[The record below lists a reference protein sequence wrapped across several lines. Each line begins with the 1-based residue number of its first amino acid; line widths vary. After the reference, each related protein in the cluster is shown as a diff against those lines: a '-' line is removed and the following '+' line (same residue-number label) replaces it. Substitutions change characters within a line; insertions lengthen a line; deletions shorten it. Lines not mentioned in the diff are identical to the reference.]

1 MGLEKKDV
9 ITAGFAALVSWLLL
23 THWVP
28 SFRWIPYAFVAGCLA
43 TLIAL
48 VLLVLTASKGSN
60 HRYNHATTLVPP
72 AFITPALWNQ
82 EKAALKTRSRYDKT
96 PIYPSSAKVSLSI
109 DGLLDFVLRDFI
121 TVWYK
126 NISPRPLFQ
135 NEVDRA
141 IRQVLDNVRKRTAQ
155 LDMVELAVA
164 RIVPILTNHMRDF
177 YNAERLVR
185 GKNLSRDMTE
195 SEELD
200 LAIAAKFR
208 DGKLHPAAALAFS
221 DTKLLQQ
228 THLRRIVA
236 KILPLVMPDYMKSSA
251 AVSALVKEI
260 VACAVLTP
268 VVLMLSDPD
277 FFNQLIENSGRTML
291 QDRKSV
297 RKLRAALDEHAVP
310 APQHP
315 KSVQFPRLR
324 PGDNERQFERF
335 IRATRNCAT
344 LSDARRFRSEI
355 TSQVRKATSGSDQD
369 PVYLRRLETG
379 RRILDQK
386 IVHFT
391 ANGTSRP
398 KLTVKASASS
408 VEHSSKLSQASLG
421 EVLHS
426 ASGLSYFMEYM
437 DRKSRM
443 RLVQFWIVVDGFRNP
458 LEADNDEPE
467 QELPHDTPW
476 SASDRMDLEQ
486 MYEAYLTKPELGVP
500 DHDRQAVRDFL
511 RAGSSADARL
521 YVSARRAVLRAQT
534 SAFEEMKDQ
543 HFDSFRKSDLFYKW
557 LATEESSIMSA
568 TSEGYPELSR
578 SLSVGG
584 EKDRQSHRE
593 ARSVAVLS
601 PKSPRAPEL
610 RRPAMSSSDLKS
622 FIKPSVIASPVRQSM
637 DGSRPRPLFDDD
649 VEDERMTR
657 SVSALSSMDL
667 ENDVDHTVDD
677 SAQVVD
683 AMQAALNQIMDE
695 PDNSSIFS
703 AENTAANN
711 DSPRASLDLTRPTLV
726 QTRSKPSIASLGL
739 VGAPSSKGVFAD
751 DLFGEEEK
759 FAEDEKEDSDL
770 ADKGLDDDIH
780 EAAPGDLGLTEAID
794 TLNADIDRLTAQDAI
809 LDSLTKKA
817 ELTNNAAELRILRK
831 SKQSLAREI
840 HRKEMQKQQYT
851 IQESDNSLYGRAA
864 VNIKSIMVGR
874 EEDGHEFALY
884 VIEVRR
890 QAGDQMPAAVWMVTR
905 RYSEFHELN
914 KRLRAR
920 FPAVRNLEFPR
931 RQTLFTLQ
939 KDFLQKR
946 RVILEKYLKALLL
959 IPAICRSRELRAF
972 LSQSR
977 ITSGANGSQIDEK
990 DFVTRI
996 YNSVTDG
1003 MEEFLGNIPVLD
1015 QLSVAGQNLIS
1026 AATAQM
1032 SGVPLNPNAPE
1043 FSSDPASAA
1052 EAEAE
1057 INAFED
1063 REAEPFVKPICDIFL
1078 EIFELQKGTSWL
1090 RGRAVVV
1097 VLHQLLGG
1105 TIERKVRDAAKGF
1118 GQEDSVIR
1126 YIDLVKN
1133 IMWPEGQMK
1142 QGGVPRTAAQKAQ
1155 SQKEAGLLLATLVP
1169 DLAGSVVGRQNAQAA
1184 SRKVFAMLN
1193 NQRLNTHLVFTLLDE
1208 LITTVFPE
1216 AAIR

>member
-121 TVWYK
+121 TV
-126 NISPRPLFQ
+126 
-135 NEVDRA
+135 DRA

-236 KILPLVMPDYMKSSA
+236 RILPLVMPDYMKSSA

-297 RKLRAALDEHAVP
+297 RKLRAALDEHAMLGVFEARSP
-310 APQHP
+310 AKFEKLPQVLIKTLFIFADWKLDDVYWIRRSHTL
-315 KSVQFPRLR
+315 LR
-324 PGDNERQFERF
+324 M
-335 IRATRNCAT
+335 
-344 LSDARRFRSEI
+344 
-355 TSQVRKATSGSDQD
+355 
-369 PVYLRRLETG
+369 
-379 RRILDQK
+379 
-386 IVHFT
+386 
-391 ANGTSRP
+391 
-398 KLTVKASASS
+398 
-408 VEHSSKLSQASLG
+408 LSQASLG

-584 EKDRQSHRE
+584 ERDRPSHRE

-649 VEDERMTR
+649 
-657 SVSALSSMDL
+657 
-667 ENDVDHTVDD
+667 NDVDHTVDD

-931 RQTLFTLQ
+931 RQTLFT
-939 KDFLQKR
+939 
-946 RVILEKYLKALLL
+946 
-959 IPAICRSRELRAF
+959 
-972 LSQSR
+972 
-977 ITSGANGSQIDEK
+977 QIDEK

-1193 NQRLNTHLVFTLLDE
+1193 NQRLK
-1208 LITTVFPE
+1208 
-1216 AAIR
+1216 

>member
-121 TVWYK
+121 TVW
-126 NISPRPLFQ
+126 
-135 NEVDRA
+135 
-141 IRQVLDNVRKRTAQ
+141 QVLDNVRKRTAQ

-236 KILPLVMPDYMKSSA
+236 RILPLVMPDYMKSSA

-297 RKLRAALDEHAVP
+297 RKLRAALDEHAMLGVFEARSP
-310 APQHP
+310 AKFEKLPQVLIKTLFIFADWKLDDVYWIRRSHTL
-315 KSVQFPRLR
+315 LR
-324 PGDNERQFERF
+324 M
-335 IRATRNCAT
+335 
-344 LSDARRFRSEI
+344 
-355 TSQVRKATSGSDQD
+355 
-369 PVYLRRLETG
+369 
-379 RRILDQK
+379 
-386 IVHFT
+386 
-391 ANGTSRP
+391 
-398 KLTVKASASS
+398 
-408 VEHSSKLSQASLG
+408 LSQASLG

-584 EKDRQSHRE
+584 ERDRPSHRE

-649 VEDERMTR
+649 
-657 SVSALSSMDL
+657 
-667 ENDVDHTVDD
+667 NDVDHTVDD

-946 RVILEKYLKALLL
+946 RVILEKYLK
-959 IPAICRSRELRAF
+959 
-972 LSQSR
+972 
-977 ITSGANGSQIDEK
+977 IDEK

-1063 REAEPFVKPICDIFL
+1063 REAEP
-1078 EIFELQKGTSWL
+1078 WL

-1193 NQRLNTHLVFTLLDE
+1193 NQRLK
-1208 LITTVFPE
+1208 
-1216 AAIR
+1216 

>member
-9 ITAGFAALVSWLLL
+9 ITAGLGALVSWLLL

-28 SFRWIPYAFVAGCLA
+28 SFRWIPYAFVTGCLA
-43 TLIAL
+43 TLVGLAL
-48 VLLVLTASKGSN
+48 LLLTSSKGPD
-60 HRYNHATTLVPP
+60 HRYNHATTIRPP
-72 AFITPALWNQ
+72 AFVTPALWKQ
-82 EKAALKTRSRYDKT
+82 EKAALKSRSRYDKT
-96 PIYPSSAKVSLSI
+96 PIYPSSANVSLSI

-121 TVWYK
+121 TTWCK
-126 NISPRPLFQ
+126 NISLRPLFQ

-141 IRQVLDNVRKRTAQ
+141 IRQVLDNVRKRTQQ
-155 LDMVELAVA
+155 LDMVELGVA

-177 YNAERLVR
+177 YNAERIVR

-228 THLRRIVA
+228 THLRRLIS
-236 KILPLVMPDYMKSSA
+236 KILPLVMPEYMKTSA
-251 AVSALVKEI
+251 AVTTLVKEI

-310 APQHP
+310 TPQHP
-315 KSVQFPRLR
+315 KAGQFPRLR
-324 PGDNERQFERF
+324 PNDNERQFERF

-355 TSQVRKATSGSDQD
+355 SSQLRKATAGPEQD
-369 PVYLRRLETG
+369 PIYLRRLESG

-386 IVHFT
+386 IAHFT
-391 ANGTSRP
+391 AGGTSRP

-408 VEHSSKLSQASLG
+408 VEQTSRLSQASLD

-426 ASGLSYFMEYM
+426 ASGLSYFMEFM
-437 DRKSRM
+437 DRKGRM

-467 QELPHDTPW
+467 QELQDTPW
-476 SASDRMDLEQ
+476 TPSDRMDLEQ
-486 MYEAYLTKPELGVP
+486 MYEAYLTKPELTVP

-511 RAGSSADARL
+511 RAGRSADIRL

-534 SAFEEMKDQ
+534 SVFEEMKEH
-543 HFDSFRKSDLFYKW
+543 HFDNFRKSDLFYKW

-568 TSEGYPELSR
+568 ASEGHPELSR

-584 EKDRQSHRE
+584 ERDRPLHRE
-593 ARSVAVLS
+593 ARPAAVLS

-622 FIKPSVIASPVRQSM
+622 FIKPSVVASPVRQSI
-637 DGSRPRPLFDDD
+637 DGGRPRPLFDDE

-667 ENDVDHTVDD
+667 DIESDLPQDN

-683 AMQAALNQIMDE
+683 AMQAALNEIMDE
-695 PDNSSIFS
+695 PDSGLILSTDNLVTS
-703 AENTAANN
+703 N
-711 DSPRASLDLTRPTLV
+711 DSPRNSLDGARPTLA

-739 VGAPSSKGVFAD
+739 VGAVSSKGVFED

-770 ADKGLDDDIH
+770 MDKSIEDDIH
-780 EAAPGDLGLTEAID
+780 EAAPGDLGLTEAIS

-874 EEDGHEFALY
+874 EEDGHEFALCKY
-884 VIEVRR
+884 HV
-890 QAGDQMPAAVWMVTR
+890 
-905 RYSEFHELN
+905 F
-914 KRLRAR
+914 
-920 FPAVRNLEFPR
+920 
-931 RQTLFTLQ
+931 LF
-939 KDFLQKR
+939 
-946 RVILEKYLKALLL
+946 
-959 IPAICRSRELRAF
+959 SRG
-972 LSQSR
+972 
-977 ITSGANGSQIDEK
+977 TANG
-990 DFVTRI
+990 
-996 YNSVTDG
+996 
-1003 MEEFLGNIPVLD
+1003 L
-1015 QLSVAGQNLIS
+1015 
-1026 AATAQM
+1026 QM
-1032 SGVPLNPNAPE
+1032 SSKLDARQ
-1043 FSSDPASAA
+1043 
-1052 EAEAE
+1052 E
-1057 INAFED
+1057 I
-1063 REAEPFVKPICDIFL
+1063 RCL
-1078 EIFELQKGTSWL
+1078 LQ
-1090 RGRAVVV
+1090 
-1097 VLHQLLGG
+1097 
-1105 TIERKVRDAAKGF
+1105 F
-1118 GQEDSVIR
+1118 G
-1126 YIDLVKN
+1126 
-1133 IMWPEGQMK
+1133 W
-1142 QGGVPRTAAQKAQ
+1142 
-1155 SQKEAGLLLATLVP
+1155 
-1169 DLAGSVVGRQNAQAA
+1169 
-1184 SRKVFAMLN
+1184 
-1193 NQRLNTHLVFTLLDE
+1193 
-1208 LITTVFPE
+1208 
-1216 AAIR
+1216 